1 MPKTSVLLYLS
12 NDKHSKISAT
22 VILDARIFVQKPTKH
37 KLLAT
42 DQHVGAQGAA

>member
-12 NDKHSKISAT
+12 NDELSAS
-22 VILDARIFVQKPTKH
+22 VILDARIIVQKPTKH